1 MVGMAIAA
9 AKLNPMVRI
18 LSTPGVYIVTHIGL
32 NALFVGLNA
41 GGVLK
46 NEGPNIG
53 NIVHSVVSIIVICLL
68 LFMPILYGGFKVIK
82 KDKPI
87 LFWLLIAHILVNI
100 IYIILLFVIPEEE
113 AKKTI
118 ATIYSSASCFVCI
131 GIAISGNLKN
141 AAKTENLAAE
151 AGETPT
157 ENPVAETK
165 VEETKTEE
173 VKVAETKKPPEVVA
187 FGKRQ
192 RRRNPP
198 KRRRRKKKY

>member
-141 AAKTENLAAE
+141 AAKTEN
-151 AGETPT
+151 
-157 ENPVAETK
+157 PVAETKTEETSSEETK
-165 VEETKTEE
+165 VEETKPAET
-173 VKVAETKKPPEVVA
+173 KVAETKPPPEVVA

>member
-141 AAKTENLAAE
+141 AAKTEN
-151 AGETPT
+151 
-157 ENPVAETK
+157 PVAETKTEETSSEETK
-165 VEETKTEE
+165 VEETKPAET
-173 VKVAETKKPPEVVA
+173 KVAETKPPAAETVA